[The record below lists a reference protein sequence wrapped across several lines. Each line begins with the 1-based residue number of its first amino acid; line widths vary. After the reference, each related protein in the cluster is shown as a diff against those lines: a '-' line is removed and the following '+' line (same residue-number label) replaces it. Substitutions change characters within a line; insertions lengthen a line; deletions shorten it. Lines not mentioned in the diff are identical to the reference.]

1 MPALSYIYSK
11 PADTFTIDQFIA
23 CQSES
28 ETSYYNYS
36 FIDKIDYA
44 FMNESIH
51 YSTYNVASDYLDEI
65 RDECMTILLSDDE
78 LLKYK
83 YRPKLLAYDIY
94 NNGELG
100 FLILLINDMYSIKQF
115 NRQKLL
121 LPSKNNMSEI
131 CKQIYNANKTAITR
145 YNNLQSN

>member
-1 MPALSYIYSK
+1 MK
-11 PADTFTIDQFIA
+11 T
-23 CQSES
+23 
-28 ETSYYNYS
+28 
-36 FIDKIDYA
+36 K
-44 FMNESIH
+44 
-51 YSTYNVASDYLDEI
+51 
-65 RDECMTILLSDDE
+65 
-78 LLKYK
+78 KYK

-100 FLILLINDMYSIKQF
+100 FFILLINDMYSIKQF

-131 CKQIYNANKTAITR
+131 CKQIYNANKTAITK